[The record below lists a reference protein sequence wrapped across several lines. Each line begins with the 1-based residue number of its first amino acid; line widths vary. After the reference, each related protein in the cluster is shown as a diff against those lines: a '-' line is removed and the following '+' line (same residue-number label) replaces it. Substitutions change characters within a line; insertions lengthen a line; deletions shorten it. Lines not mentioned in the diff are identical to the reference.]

1 MVATGGVGENNL
13 QLVHV
18 RGCGKLWRYCCWK
31 VKVKNP
37 KTLYE
42 NKVTSGMQVEALFVS
57 EIFHFPLELGLRSSL
72 TLELVKCRVFEKG
85 NGNSVW
91 LMKINER
98 IFLFHF
104 LSIV

>member
-1 MVATGGVGENNL
+1 MAATGGVGENNL

-42 NKVTSGMQVEALFVS
+42 DKVTSGMQVEALFVS

-72 TLELVKCRVFEKG
+72 MSGFRERK
-85 NGNSVW
+85 
-91 LMKINER
+91 R
-98 IFLFHF
+98 IFCLANENQ
-104 LSIV
+104 